1 MEIRN
6 INFGLIVFVIGFLW
20 LANADAAIY
29 KWRDKNGK
37 IHFTDDPTKV
47 PEAFRKKPF
56 IRNPK
61 AQTPELKKKQASGEE
76 GEVTEKE
83 SVTDQPADLEKKEGE
98 EGLTEAQRST
108 AEAVVGFLNVDIPR
122 YEKFNSW
129 PASRSKF
136 RLLKEAVAGATPQ
149 KQALLGQ
156 VSSSDLPL
164 FKEIAEFLK
173 TSITE
178 DEQAQ
183 KVLPTTIT
191 SRRQTQAL
199 TNRLKSEAGKE
210 KQLLEKLTEALAK
223 AKEVKPVSELPPT
236 SSVEPSSEKELEKP
250 VQKEKRN
257 Y

>member
-29 KWRDKNGK
+29 KWRDESGK
-37 IHFTDDPTKV
+37 VHFTDDPTKV
-47 PEAFRKKPF
+47 PEAFRIKPF
-56 IRNPK
+56 IKSPK
-61 AQTPELKKKQASGEE
+61 AQKKTSGFKKKEASE
-76 GEVTEKE
+76 GAATEKE
-83 SVTDQPADLEKKEGE
+83 NVTEQPAEPEKNEG
-98 EGLTEAQRST
+98 GLTEIQRSA
-108 AEAVVGFLNVDIPR
+108 AEAVASFLKVDIPR
-122 YEKFNSW
+122 YEKFSSW

-136 RLLKEAVAGATPQ
+136 RLLKEVVAGATPQ

-156 VSSSDLPL
+156 VSSSDFPL

-173 TSITE
+173 TSIAE
-178 DEQAQ
+178 DEQSQ